1 MSQYVNITARRIAE
15 PVQGENVCFK
25 KAVAESNIGGV
36 QSKVFSREYTHLT
49 FLPHTELFCTFN
61 TTPNSITPVM

>member
-1 MSQYVNITARRIAE
+1 MTQYVNITARRIAE

-36 QSKVFSREYTHLT
+36 QCKVFLRKLVLSTHT
-49 FLPHTELFCTFN
+49 
-61 TTPNSITPVM
+61 